1 MSITFYGGVMGS
13 GKSYEVVS
21 GPVCDAVA
29 AGRRVV
35 TNVAGINEERIHE
48 YLLKKRPGLDA
59 GKLGTIVHVTDERV
73 MEPGFFPD
81 EKQAEIDSVVK
92 GGDLVAIDEAWR
104 FWDQDKGKL
113 SPEHMQFFRMHRHY
127 VHPETGVTCDV
138 VMMSQDIG
146 GLARALKAVV
156 ELSFRMH
163 KLKSIGV
170 PTGYRVEMYEGSKQ
184 IKANRVS
191 TFIKK
196 YQKDIFPLYKSYE
209 GDNARELRVD
219 KRQNVLRDPKVI
231 GVIALMVALWAFGG
245 FFTYR
250 FFAKRGEQAKPAA
263 AESAGGGAH
272 GQAASAAAAVP
283 APGNA
288 KGGAPGSS
296 GKDDYSA
303 EWRIA
308 GAYEANGERYM
319 VVSDSQGRLRVESPS
334 MFRNAGIAAIGEID
348 GQRVALWTGH
358 KAGAGSIA
366 PSMETKR

>member
-1 MSITFYGGVMGS
+1 MGS

-35 TNVAGINEERIHE
+35 TNVVGINEERIHE
-48 YLLKKRPGLDA
+48 YLLKKLPGLDPA
-59 GKLGTIVHVTDERV
+59 KLGSIVHVTDECV
-73 MEPGFFPD
+73 MKPGFFPD
-81 EKQAEIDSVVK
+81 EKQPEIDSVVK

-113 SPEHMQFFRMHRHY
+113 PAEHMQFFRMHRHY
-127 VHPETGVTCDV
+127 VHPQTGVTCDV

-146 GLARALKAVV
+146 GLSRALKAVV

-163 KLKSIGV
+163 KLKSLGQ
-170 PTGYRVEMYEGSKQ
+170 PTAYRVEMYESWKQ
-184 IKANRVS
+184 NKTTRVS

-196 YQKDIFPLYKSYE
+196 YQKDVFPLYKSYD
-209 GDNARELRVD
+209 GDNAKEVRVD

-231 GVIALMVALWAFGG
+231 ALIVVIVLAWAFGG
-245 FFTYR
+245 YFTYR
-250 FFAKRGEQAKPAA
+250 FFAKRGGDSKPGAAKAGAPGQ
-263 AESAGGGAH
+263 SA
-272 GQAASAAAAVP
+272 SEAAAVP

-288 KGGAPGSS
+288 KGKAGGSS
-296 GKDDYSA
+296 GKDDYSS

-308 GAYEANGERYM
+308 GAYEANGERFV
-319 VVSDSQGRLRVESPS
+319 VVSDGQGRLRVESPS

-348 GQRVALWTGH
+348 GQRVAPWTGA
-358 KAGAGSIA
+358 KPPAGSVV
-366 PSMETKR
+366 PSMETKK